1 MGKNRRRRVVRG
13 RPGSSSPP
21 ATYDLPHAVLAVDIG
36 GTHFRLALFDLQGR
50 RLVLSEGDT
59 LHSGGRV
66 WMLERIRELG
76 RTLLDRPDSRV
87 TACGISF
94 GGPVDFQHQRVTS
107 VHSPGWKNFSL
118 AKWLGT
124 NLNLPCR
131 IDNDAN
137 AGALGEFRYGAGR
150 GTESLVYVT
159 LSTGVG
165 AGLILNGK
173 TYRGKDGLAGELG
186 HVPISGSGPT
196 CSCGA
201 GGCLESLCS
210 GRAIAERGKKL
221 GWSPLDGS
229 TYGHAMACPYSG
241 EQSEGITAKDIVQ
254 AASQGDTVALRIVR
268 EAAHWLARGLLTVI
282 RILNPDRIIL
292 GGGLTL
298 AGQVL
303 LGPLHQSL
311 AELASPSIGYST
323 EIVVAELGTYS
334 PLYGAAA
341 MALDLLS
348 GTCNLQPI

>member
-1 MGKNRRRRVVRG
+1 VSN
-13 RPGSSSPP
+13 
-21 ATYDLPHAVLAVDIG
+21 VLAIDIG
-36 GTHFRLALFDLQGR
+36 GTHFRAGLFDREGR
-50 RLVLSEGDT
+50 RLVISEGDT
-59 LHSGGRV
+59 WRCGGRQ
-66 WMLERIRELG
+66 WMLERIRELS
-76 RTLLDRPDSRV
+76 RTLLEQTDSPV
-87 TACGISF
+87 EACGISF

-118 AKWLGT
+118 AEWVGT
-124 NLNLPCR
+124 NLSLPCL

-150 GTESLVYVT
+150 GAQSLVYVT

-186 HVPISGSGPT
+186 HIPISDSGIT

-201 GGCLESLCS
+201 VGCLESFCS
-210 GRAIAERGKKL
+210 GWAIAERGRER
-221 GWSPLDGS
+221 GWQRRDGLARS
-229 TYGHAMACPYSG
+229 DEPGAG
-241 EQSEGITAKDIVQ
+241 RREEITAKEIVQ
-254 AASQGDTVALRIVR
+254 ATSQGDTTALHIVA
-268 EAAHWLARGLLTVI
+268 EAARWLARGLLTVI

-292 GGGLTL
+292 GGGLAL

-303 LGPLHQSL
+303 LGPLHQCL
-311 AELASPSIGYST
+311 AELASPTIGYST

-341 MALDLLS
+341 MALDLM
-348 GTCNLQPI
+348 CP